1 MDRAGTHLAKK
12 WGTDVGRIGAAG
24 EIDGRTPMR
33 EDGTLPARCDTSGER
48 ERYDNRR
55 GPNERD
61 NPLVAWEV
69 HIPDPDA
76 EAEAIGL
83 KARLD
88 AFRDCSGASCLG
100 RAISSMDGVT

>member
-1 MDRAGTHLAKK
+1 M
-12 WGTDVGRIGAAG
+12 GRIGAAG
-24 EIDGRTPMR
+24 EFDSQTPMR
-33 EDGTLPARCDTSGER
+33 EDGRLPARCDSSGER

-61 NPLVAWEV
+61 NPLAAWEGDT
-69 HIPDPDA
+69 PDPDA

-100 RAISSMDGVT
+100 RAISSMDGLT